1 MSGDGCGDCRGYS
14 GEDCVLICYVAEECM
29 EKGRIMAYIKVENL
43 KYRYPNTTKLA
54 LDGLDFE
61 IEKGSFIGIV
71 GENGAG
77 KSTLCQAFN
86 GLIPG
91 FFKGAYGGKVLIE
104 DTEVAKTTVSKLCQK
119 VGLVFQNPFN
129 QLSGAKETV
138 FEEIAF
144 GLQNFGVPK
153 EEMISRVNEVME
165 LLDIAAYRDRN
176 PFDLSGGQMQRVALA
191 GILAMKPE
199 VIVLDEPTSQ
209 LDPAGSEEVFAAVD
223 KLAKSGITI
232 IMVEQKLEKLAE
244 YCDRILLLH
253 QGKQISFDSPEQIFS
268 REDLQNY
275 GVNPPAYTRICQ
287 AFGVKKD
294 NGCYPASLKDALVLK
309 DLFPEENV
317 FGLGKKSLDHNAEI
331 RSKREETASCEQS
344 VFNIEHLKFQY
355 VENVPVLQ
363 DVNLTI
369 DNRPTAIIGQN
380 GAGKTTLVKLLK
392 GLLKPVGGSIYYGG
406 NDMAEKSVAM
416 LAGEIGYVFQN
427 PDDQIFKYHVIDE
440 VMFGPQ
446 NIGMTKEQAK
456 EKAVAAL
463 KLVGLEQLADENP
476 YDLELSERKLVAIAS
491 VLAMDTKV
499 LILDE
504 PTIAQD
510 WKGRKIIQKMIRDLS
525 SQGKTVIAILHDMDF
540 VAESFERVIVMAHG
554 KVLADGTKE
563 EVFAQKDVLKQARI
577 DQPYLTKL
585 CQQLGYKNLYFS
597 LKD

>member
-1 MSGDGCGDCRGYS
+1 
-14 GEDCVLICYVAEECM
+14 
-29 EKGRIMAYIKVENL
+29 MAYIKVENL

-86 GLIPG
+86 GLVPG

-104 DTEVAKTTVSKLCQK
+104 ETEVAKTTVSKLCQK

-244 YCDRILLLH
+244 YCDKILLLH
-253 QGKQISFDSPEQIFS
+253 QGKQIAFDTPEQIFS
-268 REDLQNY
+268 REDLQSY

-287 AFGVKKD
+287 AFGVKKE
-294 NGCYPASLKDALVLK
+294 NGCYPASLRDALALK
-309 DLFPEENV
+309 EMFPGEEA
-317 FGLGKKSLDHNAEI
+317 FCCGKKTLDDNAEI
-331 RSKREETASCEQS
+331 RNKRESSSDVESAKISNRDQS

-355 VENVPVLQ
+355 LENVPVLQ

-369 DNRPTAIIGQN
+369 DQRPTAIIGQN

-392 GLLKPVGGSIYYGG
+392 GLLKPVGGSIYYGES
-406 NDMAEKSVAM
+406 DMAEKTVAM

-463 KLVGLEQLADENP
+463 KLVGLENLADENP

-510 WKGRKIIQKMIRDLS
+510 WKGRKIIQKIIRDLS

-563 EVFAQKDVLKQARI
+563 EVFAQKDVLEQARI

-585 CQQLGYKNLYFS
+585 CQQLGYKKLYFS
-597 LKD
+597 LE

>member
-1 MSGDGCGDCRGYS
+1 
-14 GEDCVLICYVAEECM
+14 
-29 EKGRIMAYIKVENL
+29 MAYIKIENL

-61 IEKGSFIGIV
+61 IEKGSFIGII

-86 GLIPG
+86 GLVPG
-91 FFKGAYGGKVLIE
+91 FFKGAYGGKVLIG

-165 LLDIAAYRDRN
+165 LLDIADYRDRN

-253 QGKQISFDSPEQIFS
+253 QGKQIAFDSPEQIFS

-287 AFGVKKD
+287 AFGMKKD

-392 GLLKPVGGSIYYGG
+392 GLLKPVGGSIYYDG

-446 NIGMTKEQAK
+446 NIGMTKEQAR
-456 EKAVAAL
+456 EKAVVAL

-476 YDLELSERKLVAIAS
+476 YDLELAERKLVAIAS

-499 LILDE
+499 IILDE

-563 EVFAQKDVLKQARI
+563 EVFAQKDILEQARL

-585 CQQLGYKNLYFS
+585 CQRLGYKKLYFS
-597 LKD
+597 LELEK